1 MFCRIKLKDTNYQ
14 EVSNYKLLDSSF
26 YDECFEIY
34 RKYCEYKNFDSV
46 IPIFREE
53 FEQNNCDIVGYYDND
68 KLVAFSLVYRFDSL
82 NSVYGDQ
89 FAWDYA
95 DPILKLGYKSIRS
108 ECSYYKSLG
117 YRYFILGDD
126 DKYKQEL
133 EGYEIITRSS
143 DGVFST

>member
-1 MFCRIKLKDTNYQ
+1 MFCQIKLKDTNYQ
-14 EVSNYKLLDSSF
+14 EVANYKLLDSSF

-89 FAWDYA
+89 FAWDYENPKLSIGHMA
-95 DPILKLGYKSIRS
+95 NKNECALYKRLGYEYYYLGEDSP
-108 ECSYYKSLG
+108 YKSKL
-117 YRYFILGDD
+117 D
-126 DKYKQEL
+126 
-133 EGYEIITRSS
+133 GYEISHFFKTWQ
-143 DGVFST
+143 T

>member
-14 EVSNYKLLDSSF
+14 DVSNYKLLDSSF

-82 NSVYGDQ
+82 NSVYGCLLYTSPSPRDLSTSRM
-89 FAWDYA
+89 
-95 DPILKLGYKSIRS
+95 P
-108 ECSYYKSLG
+108 
-117 YRYFILGDD
+117 
-126 DKYKQEL
+126 
-133 EGYEIITRSS
+133 SS
-143 DGVFST
+143 A